1 MSYMVRIGVVALALL
16 LVAGPVE
23 AQKKRAK
30 KKPAADKPAKS
41 LKVDV
46 ARDRA
51 ALLGDDAT
59 AASAAAARLG
69 LTTQPGAL
77 DALLDG
83 LSLGL
88 DPSVAAAALDGLVN
102 HGKPIGYDVIEHY
115 THYRNA
121 RVRAAAVA
129 AIGALDDNRAVKDV
143 LHALTDGDDL
153 VRAAAAKVVAA
164 RKLKQ
169 GVPPLLE
176 LLKKG
181 DEGSAEAI
189 AELATPDLA
198 KEVGELIGVA
208 PDALLARC
216 LGLILMR
223 PGFKPEEAR
232 VEVVRA
238 IGKIPGN
245 DALEQLTTY
254 VASIPETPP
263 RQSRREAEAIV
274 EARLTGGD

>member
-1 MSYMVRIGVVALALL
+1 MSYMVRIGVIALALL
-16 LVAGPVE
+16 LVAGPVD
-23 AQKKRAK
+23 AQKKGK
-30 KKPAADKPAKS
+30 KKKRAGKRPAKA

-46 ARDRA
+46 AKQRA
-51 ALLGDDAT
+51 ALFGDDVT
-59 AASAAAARLG
+59 AASAAASRLG
-69 LTTQPGAL
+69 RSKQGGAL
-77 DALLDG
+77 NALLDG

-88 DPSVAAAALDGLVN
+88 DPAVAAAALEGLSS
-102 HGKPIGYDVIEHY
+102 HAKPIAYDVIEHY

-129 AIGALDDNRAVKDV
+129 AIGSLDDNRAVKDV

-153 VRAAAAKVVAA
+153 VRGAAAKVVAA
-164 RKLKQ
+164 RKIKK

-189 AELATPDLA
+189 AALASPDLA

-208 PDALLARC
+208 PDGLLARC

-223 PGFKPEEAR
+223 PDFKPEAAR

-238 IGKIPGN
+238 IGKISGN

-254 VASIPETPP
+254 VASVPEKPP

-274 EARLTGGD
+274 ENRLTGGD